1 MKFDNKEFIA
11 QQIKLH
17 RKKAGITQEELAE
30 MVDLSTQHISR
41 IESGCYIPSLK
52 SFFLI
57 VSKLNI
63 DLRLFGYNLNLTN
76 NQKKDKLIK
85 NIISA
90 TDAEII
96 FYENLM
102 EATNKSLDQVKTKL
116 L

>member
-1 MKFDNKEFIA
+1 MKFDDKNYIA
-11 QQIKLH
+11 QQIKIH
-17 RKKAGITQEELAE
+17 RRKAGLTQEELAE

-52 SFFLI
+52 SFFMI

-63 DLRLFGYNLNLTN
+63 DLRLFGYNSNLAKN
-76 NQKKDKLIK
+76 ERKDKLIE

-90 TDAEII
+90 TDAELI

-102 EATNKSLDQVKTKL
+102 EATNKSLNKVKRDL